1 MAKVYISATRL
12 DLALE
17 CEAVKTW
24 LESNGHEAVDSYS
37 PDSKSV
43 VESCSADIEGC
54 DIYLLI
60 LSYHYG
66 HRPQSNNPENLS
78 ITHLEFRRAG
88 ACNLPRIAL
97 QRSAIS
103 DVDQSDIRDPLE
115 MGALDAFHTEVSN
128 AVRPGRFAD
137 NADLI
142 AMLRAGLANEL
153 KKLGQVPDTAA
164 MRDPLRLASRD
175 LLSWPTTLPG
185 GEWLVRPEL
194 EALRQ
199 RIGAEACSLTLLLG
213 EPGCGKSALLA
224 RLGLEMQATGMPVL
238 GIKADLLPDD
248 ILSSRAL
255 ADYLGLPQTV
265 LATVQ
270 ALAEQGP
277 VLVLVDQLDAL
288 ADLVVQHSSRLRLLL
303 NLIRDLDDIP
313 NVHMVAS
320 CREFERRH
328 DPSLRN
334 LDAEVLT
341 LTLPAWDEVAA
352 ILGTRGV
359 QAGAWNP
366 DIKETL
372 RSPHALDTFLSLLSG
387 DDESSLA
394 NGFQGLLQVQWE
406 RKVLVGP
413 DGMTKALLL
422 LNLAQ
427 HMAERETLWLPLA
440 LFEDR
445 YALIKSLEADGLLIR
460 EEGGGRIAFR
470 HQTLYEFVR
479 ARSFLD
485 AEGSL
490 TANVLAKQASLRIRP
505 QLWHALIYLRR
516 VDPDRYQE
524 ELKLLWAADIRRHL
538 RMLLVE
544 FLGSQSTPLRDERQI
559 VFENFDDPW
568 FQRRFMNVAVG
579 SPGWFEALQLMHLPM
594 LMVRPIA
601 EAATVQPLLDGAWS
615 FLPDAVLALVDTH
628 WLPYP
633 DKDELSWRLLAM
645 GAIAPRDVAWVDRLE
660 RIAARMDLAPWAIG
674 HGASIVSA
682 ALPAEAPRL
691 IAAWL
696 AQKWR
701 AARMPVPDDTETTD
715 ETSDPPFLK
724 QTTFLLESCDLHDL
738 PAIAE
743 AAPGRF
749 VEAIWPHFCEMLET
763 VAAEAHPFV
772 VGYRECHSLIDHL
785 DDDEDTRLERP
796 LLEAM
801 AKAVALWPGTEPDA
815 FMRFLETNAGKDSM
829 LVQRLLSK
837 GLVTLAA
844 SHTTVALEFLC
855 ADPRRLVL
863 GPYSDTHRNSREL
876 IQAIAPHLT
885 DALFER
891 LEKAIVNWH
900 RYCADPSDDAATRH
914 RRLRWDRE
922 HRLRLLRALPRDRLS
937 PATLRLVMEEER
949 AFPELEDRDA
959 WMSGFHAIG
968 SPVSAEQMQKAK
980 DEDILNLFE
989 ELTDEH
995 QWDHPRERMKGG
1007 AIQAGRELARLAET
1021 DVERAVHLVRA
1032 LPPDRNEIPVGN
1044 VLENLVKAGYDRNA
1058 IYSLIEEL
1066 VAKGHAGAQFRRA
1079 CAATV
1084 ETAVDKVHPVPD
1096 TLLDLLESWLVS
1108 VDPASEDIAGEKS
1121 VRERKESL
1129 LWTRGGMILMPSGN
1143 FPILAALSQA
1153 CLIPTPP
1160 LVDRWLRILEAH
1172 LSRSESPHVWASVAW
1187 RYLRWLNNAD
1197 AVRAQAFLHRLFTAY
1212 PAVLGSLQGVHLMA
1226 YLQHWIGAENAR
1238 DWLEIMGR
1246 AGNDGPQ
1253 GRGELLMVRHAL
1265 FPGEE
1270 WVRALVV
1277 AALASTEEA
1286 SGEQRVGMV
1295 YAIVHL
1301 WSEPDHRALA
1311 HTYLLPLLASSE
1323 EEVRH
1328 ALGGIFLCNSFL
1340 PDGPTRELFDALC
1353 EYPTLLQDRRAEY
1366 LAEHLEALVTFEPE
1380 RVARLTNTLLDQV
1393 GEAMANMSTSW
1404 YLGSEPLLAVALAL
1418 QDMGEPHRSA
1428 GLALFERMLEFNLP
1442 QAREMTLDLDKRTPN
1457 AAATRPPRRRR
1468 NRQKKP

>member
-1 MAKVYISATRL
+1 MTRVYISATRL
-12 DLALE
+12 DLAAE
-17 CEAVKTW
+17 CEAVKDWLTNMGHEPVESYAPDSQPV
-24 LESNGHEAVDSYS
+24 LES
-37 PDSKSV
+37 
-43 VESCSADIEGC
+43 CLADIESC
-54 DIYLLI
+54 DLCVLI
-60 LSYHYG
+60 LGHHYG
-66 HRPQSNNPENLS
+66 YRPQENNPDDLS
-78 ITHLEFRRAG
+78 ITHLEFRHAG
-88 ACNLPRIAL
+88 ECKISRIVL
-97 QRSAIS
+97 QQSSIA
-103 DVDQSDIRDPLE
+103 DVERTDIFDPAE
-115 MGALDAFHTEVSN
+115 MASLKAFHGEVAA

-137 NADLI
+137 IHQLI
-142 AMLRAGLANEL
+142 EQLCAGVTSEL
-153 KKLGQVPDTAA
+153 KKLGQTQSAA
-164 MRDPLRLASRD
+164 ALHEPLRRASRD
-175 LLSWPTTLPG
+175 LLAWRTTLPDG
-185 GEWLVRPEL
+185 DWLERPEL
-194 EALRQ
+194 ETLRQ
-199 RIGAEACSLTLLLG
+199 CIHTTSLSLTLVLG

-224 RLGLEMQATGMPVL
+224 RLGQEMQAEGIPVL
-238 GIKADLLPDD
+238 GIKADLLPEDT
-248 ILSSRAL
+248 LTPQAL
-255 ADYLGLPQTV
+255 MNYLELPVPV
-265 LATVQ
+265 LATVR
-270 ALAEQGP
+270 ALAEEGP

-313 NVHMVAS
+313 NVHVVAS
-320 CREFERRH
+320 CRDFERRH

-341 LTLPAWDEVAA
+341 LTLPAWDDVAA
-352 ILGTRGV
+352 MLGTKGV
-359 QAGAWNP
+359 HAGAWNP

-387 DDESSLA
+387 DDESSLS

-406 RKVLVGP
+406 RKVLVGR
-413 DGMTKALLL
+413 DGMAKASLLL
-422 LNLAQ
+422 ALAQ
-427 HMAERETLWLPLA
+427 HMADRETLWLPLA
-440 LFEDR
+440 SFEDKF
-445 YALIKSLEADGLLIR
+445 ALIQNLVADGLLIL

-479 ARSFLD
+479 ARGFLD
-485 AEGSL
+485 EAGSL

-516 VDPDRYQE
+516 VDPNRYQD
-524 ELKLLWAADIRRHL
+524 ELKRLWAADIRRHL
-538 RMLLVE
+538 RMLLIE

-559 VFENFDDPW
+559 VFENFDEPW
-568 FQRRFMNVAVG
+568 FQRRFLNVAVG
-579 SPGWFEALQLMHLPM
+579 SPGWFEALQPMHLPM

-601 EAATVQPLLDGAWS
+601 EAATVQPLLDSALGFAS
-615 FLPDAVLALVDTH
+615 DVVLALVDAN

-645 GAIAPRDVAWVDRLE
+645 GAVAPRDVAWVDRLE

-674 HGASIVSA
+674 HGSSIVSA
-682 ALPAEAPRL
+682 ALPDEAPRL
-691 IAAWL
+691 VAAWL

-701 AARMPVPDDTETTD
+701 SGRMAVADDAKTNNEA
-715 ETSDPPFLK
+715 SGPPLLK
-724 QTTFLLESCDLHDL
+724 QATLLLESRDMHDL
-738 PAIAE
+738 PALAE

-749 VEAIWPHFCEMLET
+749 VEAIWPLFCEMLET
-763 VAAEAHPFV
+763 VAAEVHPFV
-772 VGYRECHSLIDHL
+772 VGYRECHALIDHL

-801 AKAVALWPGTEPDA
+801 AKAVAVWASAEADA
-815 FMRFLETNAGKDSM
+815 FLRFLDVNAGKDSM
-829 LVQRLLSK
+829 LIQRLLSK

-844 SHTTVALEFLC
+844 SHSTVALEFLC

-876 IQAIAPHLT
+876 IQAIVPHM
-885 DALFER
+885 ANAQFER
-891 LEKAIVNWH
+891 LEGAIVNWH
-900 RYCADPSDDAATRH
+900 RYRADPSDDAATRH

-937 PATLRLVMEEER
+937 RATLRLVMEEER

-980 DEDILNLFE
+980 DDDILNLFE

-1021 DVERAVHLVRA
+1021 DVERAVRLVRA

-1044 VLENLVKAGYDRNA
+1044 VLESLVKAGYDRNA
-1058 IYSLIEEL
+1058 TYALIEEL

-1079 CAATV
+1079 CASTV
-1084 ETAVDKVHPVPD
+1084 ETAVDKEHPVPD
-1096 TLLDLLESWLVS
+1096 TLLDLLESWLLS

-1121 VRERKESL
+1121 ARERRESL
-1129 LWTRGGMILMPSGN
+1129 LWTRGGMIQMPSGN

-1172 LSRSESPHVWASVAW
+1172 LSRSESPRVWASVAW
-1187 RYLRWLNNAD
+1187 RYLRWLNLAD
-1197 AVRAQAFLHRLFTAY
+1197 AERAQAFLHRLFAAY

-1226 YLQHWIGAENAR
+1226 YLQHWISTENAR
-1238 DWLEIMGR
+1238 NWLEIMGR
-1246 AGNDGPQ
+1246 AGNDGAQ

-1265 FPGEE
+1265 FLGED

-1277 AALASTEEA
+1277 AALTSTEEA
-1286 SGEQRVGMV
+1286 SREQRVGMV
-1295 YAIVHL
+1295 YAVVHL

-1311 HTYLLPLLASSE
+1311 HTYLLPLFASSE

-1353 EYPTLLQDRRAEY
+1353 DYPTLLQDRRAEY

-1380 RVARLTNTLLDQV
+1380 RVARLTNALLDQV

-1404 YLGSEPLLAVALAL
+1404 YLGSEPLLAIALAL

-1457 AAATRPPRRRR
+1457 AAAARPPRRRR